1 MKKTRYH
8 YQNIVSSGY
17 SLIELLVVIVIFA
30 ILAVVGTQIVTVS
43 VRNSNKSESLTE
55 VRENVDYIFNVV
67 SRELQNAQSI
77 DIPNS
82 TVTLLQYYDADGA
95 VSTISCASSQ
105 IRVNGV
111 RITGTDVQITC
122 TNIFAWEDKTAT
134 TPYSVTMTLT
144 ASDPANTGVEGS
156 SITTSRRIVVRSF

>member
-1 MKKTRYH
+1 MRNQTTS
-8 YQNIVSSGY
+8 QTGY
-17 SLIELLVVIVIFA
+17 SLIELLVVIVIFS

-43 VRNSNKSESLTE
+43 MRNSNKSESLTE

-77 DIPNS
+77 DISNS
-82 TVTLLQYYDADGA
+82 TPTVVTYYDADGA
-95 VSTISCASSQ
+95 ISTISCVSSQ

-111 RITGTDVQITC
+111 RITGTDVTITC
-122 TNIFAWEDKTAT
+122 SNIFSYEDKTAT
-134 TPYSVTMTLT
+134 TPYSVTLSLT

-156 SITTSRRIVVRSF
+156 VITTSRRIIVRSF